1 MNSGFYER
9 LLFYGGLVM
18 TVSVTIL
25 ISRIAKRSFVDL
37 DAETGTKVG
46 SETNVQ

>member
-25 ISRIAKRSFVDL
+25 ISRIAKRWLVDL
-37 DAETGTKVG
+37 DAETGTKVESG
-46 SETNVQ
+46 PDVQ